1 MTVFRAGL
9 RSDTGQVRSTNQDL
23 GVIGTSAFAVADG
36 MGGHVAGEVASRMA
50 IDSFSTQ
57 PIDPLG
63 DLLDRVQDAN
73 HSIYERS
80 TTESELRGMGTTL
93 CAVALVRTG
102 GIEQLVVANVGD
114 SRVYVLEHNQLRQI
128 TRDHSFVEDL
138 VAAGEISPEEARNHP
153 NRNILTRALGIE
165 ATVDIDTWELYP
177 FAGDRYLLCSD
188 GLFNEVDDPTIAEAL
203 RTIED
208 PQEAADVLVRLANE
222 RGGHDN
228 ITVMVVDV
236 VEGVTPIAEE
246 EPEAEP
252 ETGGW
257 LGDEAIPE
265 LDDTVPRQ
273 PIDHPEPLVVKQP
286 KGPRPARFTWRVAA
300 FLVVLIAVASASA
313 VSIGLYARSGY
324 TVTLQNNE
332 VIAQK
337 GRPGGLLWFRPTFE
351 KSYHLTSDRVPAK
364 DVPRLRD
371 GQHYGTLAAADQ
383 YVTRLKQQRDEQSPP
398 PTPTSPATT
407 TPPPPPTT
415 TALTATAPPT
425 TATPTTRPGSVP

>member
-1 MTVFRAGL
+1 MAVFRAGL
-9 RSDTGQVRSTNQDL
+9 RSDTGQVRSNNQDL

-50 IDSFSTQ
+50 IESFSAS
-57 PIDPLG
+57 PIETLG
-63 DLLDRVQDAN
+63 DLLDRVNDAN
-73 HSIYERS
+73 RSIYERS
-80 TTESELRGMGTTL
+80 RTDGQLRGMGTTL
-93 CAVALVRTG
+93 CAVALVRAG
-102 GIEQLVVANVGD
+102 GSEQLVVANVGD

-138 VAAGEISPEEARNHP
+138 VAAGEISPEEARHHP

-165 ATVDIDTWELYP
+165 ATVEIDTWELYP

-228 ITVMVVDV
+228 ITVMVLDV
-236 VEGVTPIAEE
+236 VEGASTVSD

-252 ETGGW
+252 EAGGW

-265 LDDTVPRQ
+265 LDDTIPRAPIE
-273 PIDHPEPLVVKQP
+273 PIDHPEPVVVKQP

-300 FLVVLIAVASASA
+300 FLVLLLLVIAAVAL
-313 VSIGLYARSGY
+313 SIGLYARSGY
-324 TVTLQNNE
+324 TVTVQNNE

-337 GRPGGLLWFRPTFE
+337 GRPGGLLWFQPTFA
-351 KSYHLTSDRVPAK
+351 KSYHLTTDQVPAK
-364 DVPRLRD
+364 DLPRLRD
-371 GQHYGTLAAADQ
+371 GQHYGTLAAADR
-383 YVTRLKQQRDEQSPP
+383 YVALLQEQRNEQN
-398 PTPTSPATT
+398 
-407 TPPPPPTT
+407 PPPTT
-415 TALTATAPPT
+415 AVAPT
-425 TATPTTRPGSVP
+425 TTPTTIPTTVAPTTVSPTTKAVSPP